1 MKTLIAI
8 LLISASTL
16 LFTYLVIA
24 AVKLEKEIRNIK

>member
-8 LLISASTL
+8 LLISASSI

-24 AVKLEKEIRNIK
+24 AIKLEKEIRNIR